1 MAERTSYAPGTP
13 SWVDLTATDL
23 DSALAFYG
31 GLFGWEFEDAG
42 EEAGHYHQAL
52 LRGKRVAGLGPAM
65 GPTPPSAYWTTYLSG
80 SDVDA
85 HAAAIKDNG
94 GQVMFGPMDVM
105 GQGRMLI
112 AQDPTG
118 AMFGVWQPLA
128 HTGAEL
134 VNENATLT
142 WDELMTRDLEA
153 ATRFYGAAFGL
164 TFEDLPD
171 TPSGDYQI
179 IKVSGNIAGGI
190 WSMSDQVPAETPASW
205 MVYFALDDVDAGF
218 ARAKELGGEL
228 LREPTDSPYG
238 RFAPVRDPQGAVFT
252 LIRPATPAP

>member
-52 LRGKRVAGLGPAM
+52 VRGKRVAGLGPAM
-65 GPTPPSAYWTTYLSG
+65 GAAPPAAYWTTYLSG

-85 HAAAIKDNG
+85 HAAAIKGNG

-134 VNENATLT
+134 VNENATLA
-142 WDELMTRDLEA
+142 WDELMTRDLAA

-190 WSMSDQVPAETPASW
+190 WSMSDEVPAETPASW

-218 ARAKELGGEL
+218 ERAKELGGEL
-228 LREPTDSPYG
+228 LREPADSPYG

-252 LIRPATPAP
+252 LIRPANPAP

>member
-1 MAERTSYAPGTP
+1 MGGPHRDRPRHRA
-13 SWVDLTATDL
+13 
-23 DSALAFYG
+23 AFYG

-52 LRGKRVAGLGPAM
+52 VRGKRVAGLGPAM
-65 GPTPPSAYWTTYLSG
+65 GGVPPMAYWTTYLSG
-80 SDVDA
+80 SDIDA

-94 GQVMFGPMDVM
+94 GQVMFDPMDVM
-105 GQGRMLI
+105 GQGKMLI

-118 AMFGVWQPLA
+118 AMFGIWQPLE
-128 HTGAEL
+128 HKGAQL

-142 WDELMTRDLEA
+142 WDELMTRDIET
-153 ATRFYGAAFGL
+153 ATRFYGAVFGF

-171 TPSGDYQI
+171 TPPGEYQI
-179 IKVSGNIAGGI
+179 VKVGDRIVGGI
-190 WSMSDQVPAETPASW
+190 WSMSEEVPADTPPSW

-218 ARAKELGGEL
+218 ERAKQLGGEV

-238 RFAPVRDPQGAVFT
+238 RFAPVRDPQGGVFT
-252 LIRPATPAP
+252 LIRPASPAS